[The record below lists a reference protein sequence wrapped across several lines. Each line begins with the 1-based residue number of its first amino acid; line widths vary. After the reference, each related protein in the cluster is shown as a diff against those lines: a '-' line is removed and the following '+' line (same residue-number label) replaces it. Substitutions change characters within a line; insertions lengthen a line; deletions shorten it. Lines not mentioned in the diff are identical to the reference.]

1 MTDRET
7 QTNKM
12 INSGG
17 PLPECTRC
25 EAMFRSVELFEAHRR
40 LCFGGQVRNQLFNQ
54 LLNQF
59 FNQLINQLGCDAS
72 TDQSRKRCNIDGY
85 VLY

>member
-7 QTNKM
+7 QTSQAKM
-12 INSGG
+12 NNLG

-40 LCFGGQVRNQLFNQ
+40 LCFGGQVSKQDLTSSWNLKW
-54 LLNQF
+54 
-59 FNQLINQLGCDAS
+59 
-72 TDQSRKRCNIDGY
+72 DQNCALMIY
-85 VLY
+85 

>member
-7 QTNKM
+7 QTSQAKM
-12 INSGG
+12 NNLG

-40 LCFGGQVRNQLFNQ
+40 LCFGGQVSKQ
-54 LLNQF
+54 
-59 FNQLINQLGCDAS
+59 
-72 TDQSRKRCNIDGY
+72 Y
-85 VLY
+85 

>member
-7 QTNKM
+7 QTSQAKM
-12 INSGG
+12 NNLG

-40 LCFGGQVRNQLFNQ
+40 LCFGGQVSKQQQSIASSWNQKWHRKWRIHDLFRTKRGIA
-54 LLNQF
+54 QF
-59 FNQLINQLGCDAS
+59 
-72 TDQSRKRCNIDGY
+72 
-85 VLY
+85 VV